1 VRADAP
7 PCDQT
12 AGGAVSWVERCP
24 NGRWRARYR
33 DPTRRKRS
41 QTFDTKA
48 AAKTF
53 LAGVTT
59 DMVRGQWIDPRGGD
73 VPVAEWAQRWLDA
86 RVVRATTLA
95 GDRTRLR
102 RHVLPAFG
110 QLPLKALTPL
120 TVRAWVARL
129 SAAGLA
135 PKTLRHCHALLSTL
149 LADAVTEGLLLANP
163 CQGTRLPAAQRYEAR
178 FLTAPEVDR
187 LLAVLDPPERTL
199 VLVAVSTGLR
209 WGELSG
215 LRRHRLDLLRGRLHV
230 AETLVEV
237 NGRVSFGP
245 PKTPRSVRTVSL
257 PRQAV
262 DALAHHL
269 VGHTGD
275 LVFTSREGTPLR
287 RHNFSRRV
295 WKPAVAA
302 AGLAPEPRFHDLRH
316 THVAMLIA
324 AGVPMKAISERLGH
338 TSIVITMDRYGHLQ
352 PDVDDAL
359 VRALEARLASA
370 P

>member
-1 VRADAP
+1 VVSRGNRSRFGRGKDLGKTSGETHADP
-7 PCDQT
+7 RCCDRT
-12 AGGAVSWVERCP
+12 GGGAVSWVERCP
-24 NGRWRARYR
+24 NARWRAAYR
-33 DPTRRKRS
+33 DPTGRKRS

-86 RVVRATTLA
+86 PVVRATTLA
-95 GDRTRLR
+95 ADRTRLR
-102 RHVLPAFG
+102 HHALPVFG
-110 QLPLKALTPL
+110 HLPLKAVTPP
-120 TVRAWVARL
+120 TCGPGWPGCPRPGWP
-129 SAAGLA
+129 
-135 PKTLRHCHALLSTL
+135 PKTTRHCHALLSTL

-163 CQGTRLPAAQRYEAR
+163 CQGSRLPTAQRYDAR

-199 VLVAVSTGLR
+199 VLVALSTGLR
-209 WGELSG
+209 SGELAG
-215 LRRHRLDLLRGRLHV
+215 LRRHRLDLLRRRLHV

-237 NGRVSFGP
+237 NGRVSFGA

-262 DALAHHL
+262 DALARHL
-269 VGHTGD
+269 VGHTD
-275 LVFTSREGTPLR
+275 ELVFTSLEGTPLR

-302 AGLAPEPRFHDLRH
+302 AELLP
-316 THVAMLIA
+316 
-324 AGVPMKAISERLGH
+324 
-338 TSIVITMDRYGHLQ
+338 
-352 PDVDDAL
+352 
-359 VRALEARLASA
+359 AS
-370 P
+370 